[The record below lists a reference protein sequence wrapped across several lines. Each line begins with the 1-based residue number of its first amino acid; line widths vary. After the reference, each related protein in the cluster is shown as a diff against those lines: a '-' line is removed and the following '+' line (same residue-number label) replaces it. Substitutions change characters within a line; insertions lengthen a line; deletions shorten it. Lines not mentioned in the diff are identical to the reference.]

1 MYLAGKHQSEGE
13 DLVATVNPLSKE
25 QAAPEAHG
33 VYDVLTDKLGLMP
46 NVFAVMAHHPAA
58 LSTFMPFY
66 QAVTEQMT
74 LSSRDMELAYLATSM
89 LNGCEY

>member
-1 MYLAGKHQSEGE
+1 M
-13 DLVATVNPLSKE
+13 ATINPLSKE

-33 VYDVLTDKLGLMP
+33 VYDTQTGKLGRMP

-66 QAVTEQMT
+66 QAVTEQGT
-74 LSSRDMELAYLATSM
+74 LSNRDIELAYLATSM

>member
-1 MYLAGKHQSEGE
+1 M
-13 DLVATVNPLSKE
+13 ATVNPLSKE
-25 QAAPEAHG
+25 QAAPEAHA
-33 VYDVLTDKLGLMP
+33 VYDDQTDQLGTMP

-66 QAVTEQMT
+66 QAVTEQCT
-74 LSSRDMELAYLATSM
+74 LPKRDMELAYLATSM